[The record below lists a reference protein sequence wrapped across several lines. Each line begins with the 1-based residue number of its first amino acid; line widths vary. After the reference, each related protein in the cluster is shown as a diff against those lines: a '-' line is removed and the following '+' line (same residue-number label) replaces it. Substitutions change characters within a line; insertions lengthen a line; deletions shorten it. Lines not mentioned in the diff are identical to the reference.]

1 MNRIHLIYIQL
12 SRLTLVIFVM
22 CVSFGADAQS
32 LITKDSVTLILSKS
46 PAFSIYKDNYLLTG
60 TALNEK
66 PSKYNSDVKF
76 QFSFKQRLLNKPLVA
91 GAYFY
96 LTYTQKSFWDI
107 YRSSSPFE
115 ETNYNPALQLIR
127 PIFKNSSFIGVFSL
141 SLEHESN
148 GRDSINSRSW
158 NYAGLTYAHI
168 FSPYV
173 TGSLKVILPF
183 AIDDNPDIARYV
195 GYTEAQFSWTIK
207 KDKLLLDVL
216 GRKGSRW
223 DTKGS
228 LMTGISFKPRKNANQ
243 YLMLQ
248 WWQGYAESLI
258 DYRISRSMLRFGIVI
273 KPTLLRFY

>member
-1 MNRIHLIYIQL
+1 MQHNHLSYIKL
-12 SRLTLVIFVM
+12 SGLM
-22 CVSFGADAQS
+22 CGVFMISFSMRSVAQS
-32 LITKDSVTLILSKS
+32 LVSRDSVTLVLSKS

-60 TALNEK
+60 TAINEK

-76 QFSFKQRLLNKPLVA
+76 QFSFKQRLLNKPLIA

-127 PIFKNSSFIGVFSL
+127 PVFKKNSLIGILSF

-148 GRDSINSRSW
+148 GRDSTNSRSW
-158 NYAGLTYAHI
+158 NYVALTYAHI
-168 FSPYV
+168 FSPRL
-173 TGSLKVILPF
+173 TGSLKIRLPF
-183 AIDDNPDIARYV
+183 GLDDNPDLLRYV
-195 GYTEAQFSWTIK
+195 GYTEAQFSWILK
-207 KDKLLLDVL
+207 KDKLIVDVL
-216 GRKGSRW
+216 GRKGSGW

-228 LMTGISFKPRKNANQ
+228 LMTGISFKPRKTANQ
-243 YLMLQ
+243 YLTLQ

-258 DYRISRSMLRFGIVI
+258 DYRANTSRLRIGIVI